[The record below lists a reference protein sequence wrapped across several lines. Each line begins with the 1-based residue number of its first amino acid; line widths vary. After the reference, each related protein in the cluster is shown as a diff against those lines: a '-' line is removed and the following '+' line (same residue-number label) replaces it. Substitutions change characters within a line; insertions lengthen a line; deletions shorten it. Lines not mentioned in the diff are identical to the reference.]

1 MKKLVA
7 IALLAVAAAA
17 FAAPAAAPAGATL
30 TGEVLE
36 VKDVSAYTYLRL
48 KSANGEIWAAVPK
61 AAVKPGA
68 KVTIEDAALMTNF
81 PSASLGKTFDQ
92 IVFGKLAGAGTTAT
106 IPAGGPPAGATS
118 AGASNAGAKAAPA
131 APAAPS
137 VASMHGSPP
146 AAADV
151 ADVKVP
157 KATGPDARTVA
168 EITGTPAKLKDKTVV
183 VRGKVVKYTPGV
195 LGKNWIHLRDGSGAA
210 TSGTNDVLVTSK
222 DTTKVGDIVLARGIV
237 RTDVEVGPG
246 YAYKVLVDD
255 ARLSR

>member
-7 IALLAVAAAA
+7 IALLAVAPVA

-36 VKDVSAYTYLRL
+36 VKEVSSYTYLRL
-48 KSANGEIWAAVPK
+48 KNANGEIWAAVPK

-68 KVTIEDAALMTNF
+68 KVTIEDTALMTNF
-81 PSASLGKTFDQ
+81 PSASLGKTFDK
-92 IVFGKLAGAGTTAT
+92 IVFGKLAGASNATA
-106 IPAGGPPAGATS
+106 GNGAT
-118 AGASNAGAKAAPA
+118 KAAPA
-131 APAAPS
+131 APAAGS
-137 VASMHGSPP
+137 VASMHGGSP

-151 ADVKVP
+151 ADIKVP
-157 KATGPDARTVA
+157 RATGPDARTVA
-168 EITGTPAKLKDKTVV
+168 EITATPAKLKDKPVL

-195 LGKNWIHLRDGSGAA
+195 LGKNWIHLRDGSGVAA
-210 TSGTNDVLVTSK
+210 DGTNDVLVTSK
-222 DTTKVGDIVLARGIV
+222 DTTKVGDIVLARGVV

-255 ARLSR
+255 AKLSQ